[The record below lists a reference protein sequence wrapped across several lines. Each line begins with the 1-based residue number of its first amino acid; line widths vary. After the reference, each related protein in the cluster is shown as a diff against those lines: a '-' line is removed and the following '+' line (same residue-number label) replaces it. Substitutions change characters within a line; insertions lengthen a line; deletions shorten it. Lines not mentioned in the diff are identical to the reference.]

1 MAVNAFKRR
10 KNIKGSVSANDLAS
24 TDDKDEGNT
33 KQTFE
38 SIVQRVM
45 RLRLSEG
52 VKAEDEPPPET
63 IPIKGAML
71 ASSVNNRNR
80 SPSNERRSRSH
91 RRVFRQIQFLINY
104 IGRII
109 VESVK

>member
-1 MAVNAFKRR
+1 MNAFKRR

-24 TDDKDEGNT
+24 TDDKDEGIT

-63 IPIKGAML
+63 ISIKGAML

-104 IGRII
+104 IGRI
-109 VESVK
+109 KQ

>member
-1 MAVNAFKRR
+1 
-10 KNIKGSVSANDLAS
+10 
-24 TDDKDEGNT
+24 
-33 KQTFE
+33 
-38 SIVQRVM
+38 M
-45 RLRLSEG
+45 RLRLREG

-71 ASSVNNRNR
+71 ASSVNHRNR

-104 IGRII
+104 SGRIKASNDCCCI
-109 VESVK
+109 YETYFILGIGKES